1 MYHSGYKK
9 SFKITGFALV
19 ELLVSISILVLVTG
33 AVMANHG
40 AFNSAVLLR
49 GQAYEVAFQARDT
62 QLFAVSIMS
71 DAGQYRNIYGLH
83 FDTSNNTNYK
93 IFRDSNRNFY
103 FGSSEEFGKQGSIDP
118 RFVVGDVRWVH
129 SNGSKTSI
137 SNVSVMFERPNF
149 DARFFQAAAP
159 GGELINATSVEIDVR
174 VKGTTGNTNGEVRTV
189 EITRTGQISVQ

>member
-83 FDTSNNTNYK
+83 FDKNNNTGYK
-93 IFRDSNRNFY
+93 IFRDSNRNSY
-103 FGSSEEFGKQGSIDP
+103 FGTSEEFGRQGSLDS
-118 RFVVGDVRWVH
+118 RFVIGDVRWVH
-129 SNGSKTSI
+129 SNGSETSI
-137 SNVSVMFERPNF
+137 NNVSVLFERPNF
-149 DARFFQAAAP
+149 DAKFFEAAAP
-159 GGELINATSVEIDVR
+159 GGELSNAVAVEIDIR
-174 VKGTTGNTNGEVRTV
+174 TKGTSGNTNGEVRTV